1 LNKEPPEEE
10 PPFIPLDL
18 RSQAVTLLDKL
29 LPIKKELLKMKTI
42 TLLPLIKSRNLKPE
56 STDSKQHAKK
66 SKLRKLFLNK
76 RLLNQS
82 LLKLNKPVPST

>member
-1 LNKEPPEEE
+1 MNKEPPEEE
-10 PPFIPLDL
+10 LPFIPLDL

-66 SKLRKLFLNK
+66 SKSRKLFLNK